1 MDRLRRRF
9 TTMGRA
15 AAVTR
20 SVVGSSPTCGANFL
34 IILPEEPNFRA
45 ARLLASFPGG
55 LNSVSNILE
64 SQDYSDG
71 VNSPRQL
78 EVLVVQSN
86 PADPVPTLEAFKV
99 AGATNGLNCVMDGD
113 DALMYVRREGKYAQK
128 AIPDLIFLDLSQPR
142 TSGLEFLKILK
153 STESLIHIPIVVRA
167 G

>member
-1 MDRLRRRF
+1 M
-9 TTMGRA
+9 
-15 AAVTR
+15 
-20 SVVGSSPTCGANFL
+20 
-34 IILPEEPNFRA
+34 
-45 ARLLASFPGG
+45 
-55 LNSVSNILE
+55 SNILE

>member
-1 MDRLRRRF
+1 
-9 TTMGRA
+9 
-15 AAVTR
+15 
-20 SVVGSSPTCGANFL
+20 
-34 IILPEEPNFRA
+34 
-45 ARLLASFPGG
+45 
-55 LNSVSNILE
+55 VSNILE

-167 G
+167 GWDDPEFCKEGIRAERQLLHAKTWETNGVRQVHKILLRFLE